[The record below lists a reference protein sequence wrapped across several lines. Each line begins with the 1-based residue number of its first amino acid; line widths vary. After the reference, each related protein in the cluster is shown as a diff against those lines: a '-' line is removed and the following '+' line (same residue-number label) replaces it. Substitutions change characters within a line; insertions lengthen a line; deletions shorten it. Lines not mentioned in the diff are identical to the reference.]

1 MKIHQTFQILTSL
14 ATSLVTSLAISL
26 ALVSCA
32 NQAPSAAPP
41 PPPPPVMA
49 ACNGAVMTP
58 PPGLRPATDAAL
70 LASAVG
76 VPGKGGLCTGQ
87 VFVVERPVTVYRV
100 WDSSYPASQL
110 GSWWSFER
118 PEGPRAGYRHE
129 EDICRSWSSL
139 NKMTSCLLKPGA
151 KLVLGP
157 GQSASC
163 PAGYTIPASPA
174 NQVYLARNAAGQQ
187 VSVGDCSPAI
197 DWPQA
202 AK

>member
-1 MKIHQTFQILTSL
+1 MKILQKFQILASLVTSL
-14 ATSLVTSLAISL
+14 AASLAISL
-26 ALVSCA
+26 ALASCA
-32 NQAPSAAPP
+32 SQAPPAAPP
-41 PPPPPVMA
+41 PPVTA

-76 VPGKGGLCTGQ
+76 APGKGGLCTGQ

-100 WDSSYPASQL
+100 WDSRYPASQL
-110 GSWWSFER
+110 GSWWSFDR
-118 PEGPRAGYRHE
+118 PEGPRASYRHE

-139 NKMTSCLLKPGA
+139 NKMTSCALKPGT

-157 GQSASC
+157 GQSAAC

-174 NQVYLARNAAGQQ
+174 NQIYLARNAAGQQ
-187 VSVGDCSPAI
+187 VSVDDCSPAI